1 METALVLLV
10 VQGVLGAFDTVY
22 FHEYK
27 LRLPQVRT
35 ARREVHG
42 IHGHGQLQQFLGRI
56 SLPALDADGRRTVFT
71 AVIDCVGVPSLR
83 EKNRDYGVDII
94 GIRGRMFLQRALLR
108 IDGLTGRIELQIDG

>member
-56 SLPALDADGRRTVFT
+56 SLPALDADGSFDWFT
-71 AVIDCVGVPSLR
+71 AYFGNNV
-83 EKNRDYGVDII
+83 NN
-94 GIRGRMFLQRALLR
+94 ALL
-108 IDGLTGRIELQIDG
+108 ISVWAILLGGNYPQAIPLSAIA